1 MNDIQFEVITDLAAM
16 NPQHIET
23 NFEAVRDWLST
34 VTRPYATLVVTEDA
48 ISSAKKDLAKLRK
61 VKEQIEVQRKAV
73 KKEWMK
79 PYEEFERDKAKVLT
93 GILDEAIS
101 NIDGQVKDYDSR
113 RKEQKLQELKDYF
126 DQEASRYR
134 VEEYLDWNLI
144 RNPKW
149 ANASFSV
156 EDAENEISGIITDT
170 AKDID
175 YITGMGS
182 PFEAAMLEEYRK
194 CRDLRAVLAL
204 ELRLKARQEAEERKK
219 AERLAETFQEQESDG
234 DGDVAD
240 EETSSGASATFPVRG
255 EGYSQQFIRPID
267 EDEPPKPKLY
277 DLAFAVKVTMQ
288 QAHALKAFFAEQG
301 IEYHKI

>member
-1 MNDIQFEVITDLAAM
+1 MNDIQFEVITDLAVL

-23 NFEAVRDWLST
+23 NFEAVDAYLT
-34 VTRPYATLVVTEDA
+34 EAMEPYTQMVVTEDS
-48 ISSAKKDLAKLRK
+48 IGDAKKTLAQLRK
-61 VKEQIEVQRKAV
+61 LKDGINAQKIAV
-73 KKEWMK
+73 KREWMK
-79 PYEEFERDKAKVLT
+79 PYSEYEDKAKQLMSRV
-93 GILDEAIS
+93 EAGIS

-113 RKEQKLQELKDYF
+113 RKEQKLQDLKDYF

-156 EDAENEISGIITDT
+156 EDAENEISGIITNT

-182 PFEAAMLEEYRK
+182 LFEAAMLEEYRK

-240 EETSSGASATFPVRG
+240 EETATAPIP
-255 EGYSQQFIRPID
+255 QFIRPIE

-277 DLAFAVKVTMQ
+277 DLAFKVKVTMQ

>member
-1 MNDIQFEVITDLAAM
+1 MNDIQFEVITDLAVL

-23 NFEAVRDWLST
+23 NFEAVEAYLT
-34 VTRPYATLVVTEDA
+34 EAMEPYTQLVVTEDS
-48 ISSAKKDLAKLRK
+48 IGDAKKTLAQLRK
-61 VKEQIEVQRKAV
+61 LKDGINAQKIAV
-73 KKEWMK
+73 KREWMK
-79 PYEEFERDKAKVLT
+79 PYTEYEDKAKQLMSRV
-93 GILDEAIS
+93 EAGIS

-113 RKEQKLQELKDYF
+113 RKEQKLQDLKDYF

-219 AERLAETFQEQESDG
+219 AEKVAETFREAQDESDG
-234 DGDVAD
+234 DMANV
-240 EETSSGASATFPVRG
+240 ETSSGASATFPVRG
-255 EGYSQQFIRPID
+255 EGYSQQFIRPIE

-277 DLAFAVKVTMQ
+277 DLAFKVKVTMQ

>member
-1 MNDIQFEVITDLAAM
+1 MNDIQFEVMTDLAVM

-23 NFEAVRDWLST
+23 NFEAVDAYLT
-34 VTRPYATLVVTEDA
+34 EAMEPYTQLVVTEDS
-48 ISSAKKDLAKLRK
+48 IGDAKKTLAALRK
-61 VKEQIEVQRKAV
+61 LKDGINAQKIAV
-73 KKEWMK
+73 KREWMK
-79 PYEEFERDKAKVLT
+79 PYTEYEDKAKLLMSRVDA
-93 GILDEAIS
+93 GIA
-101 NIDGQVKDYDSR
+101 NIDGQVKDYDTR
-113 RKEQKLQELKDYF
+113 RKEQKMADLKSTF
-126 DQEASRYR
+126 EFEAGRYR

-175 YITGMGS
+175 YITGIGS

-194 CRDLRAVLAL
+194 CRDLRTVLAL

-219 AERLAETFQEQESDG
+219 AEKVAETFQEAQEESDG
-234 DGDVAD
+234 DVANV
-240 EETSSGASATFPVRG
+240 ETSSGASATFPVRG
-255 EGYSQQFIRPID
+255 EGYSQQFIRPIE

>member
-1 MNDIQFEVITDLAAM
+1 MNDIQFEVVTDLTVL

-23 NFEAVRDWLST
+23 NFEAVDAYLT
-34 VTRPYATLVVTEDA
+34 EAMEPYTQMVVTEDS
-48 ISSAKKDLAKLRK
+48 IGDAKKTLAQLRKLRDGINSQK
-61 VKEQIEVQRKAV
+61 IAV
-73 KKEWMK
+73 KREWMR
-79 PYEEFERDKAKVLT
+79 PYTEYEDKAKQLMSRV
-93 GILDEAIS
+93 EAGIS

-113 RKEQKLQELKDYF
+113 RKEQKIQALKDYF

-156 EDAENEISGIITDT
+156 EDAVAEISGIITDT
-170 AKDID
+170 AKDVD

-219 AERLAETFQEQESDG
+219 AEKVAETFQEAQDESDG
-234 DGDVAD
+234 DVANV
-240 EETSSGASATFPVRG
+240 EPVPVPT
-255 EGYSQQFIRPID
+255 QQFIRPIE

-288 QAHALKAFFAEQG
+288 QAHALKAFFAEHG

>member
-1 MNDIQFEVITDLAAM
+1 MNDIQFEVVTDLTVL

-23 NFEAVRDWLST
+23 NFEAVDAYLT
-34 VTRPYATLVVTEDA
+34 EAMAPYTQLVVTEDS
-48 ISSAKKDLAKLRK
+48 IGDAKKTLAQLRK
-61 VKEQIEVQRKAV
+61 LKDGINAQKIAV
-73 KKEWMK
+73 KREWMK
-79 PYEEFERDKAKVLT
+79 PYTEYEDKAKQLMSRV
-93 GILDEAIS
+93 EAGIS

-113 RKEQKLQELKDYF
+113 RKEQKIQALKNYF
-126 DQEASRYR
+126 DQETSRYR

-182 PFEAAMLEEYRK
+182 LFEAAMLEEYRK
-194 CRDLRAVLAL
+194 CRDLRTVLAL

-219 AERLAETFQEQESDG
+219 AEKVAETFQEAQDESDG
-234 DGDVAD
+234 DVVNM
-240 EETSSGASATFPVRG
+240 EPVPTPTA
-255 EGYSQQFIRPID
+255 QFIRPIE

>member
-1 MNDIQFEVITDLAAM
+1 MNDIQFEVITDLAVL
-16 NPQHIET
+16 NSQHIET
-23 NFEAVRDWLST
+23 NFEAVDAYLT
-34 VTRPYATLVVTEDA
+34 EAMEPYTQLVVTEDS
-48 ISSAKKDLAKLRK
+48 IGDAKKTLAQLRK
-61 VKEQIEVQRKAV
+61 LKDGINAQKITVKR
-73 KKEWMK
+73 EWMK
-79 PYEEFERDKAKVLT
+79 PYTEYEDKAKQLMSRV
-93 GILDEAIS
+93 EAGIS

-219 AERLAETFQEQESDG
+219 AERLAETFQEQENNG

-240 EETSSGASATFPVRG
+240 EEPVPMKTA
-255 EGYSQQFIRPID
+255 QFIRPIE

-277 DLAFAVKVTMQ
+277 DLAFSVKVTMQ

>member
-1 MNDIQFEVITDLAAM
+1 MNDIQFEVITDLAVL

-23 NFEAVRDWLST
+23 NFEAVDAYLT
-34 VTRPYATLVVTEDA
+34 EAMEPYTQLVVTEDS
-48 ISSAKKDLAKLRK
+48 IGDAKKTLAQLRK
-61 VKEQIEVQRKAV
+61 LKDGINAQKIAV
-73 KKEWMK
+73 KREWMK
-79 PYEEFERDKAKVLT
+79 PYTEYEDKAKQLMSRV
-93 GILDEAIS
+93 EAGIS
-101 NIDGQVKDYDSR
+101 NIDGQVKDYDAR
-113 RKEQKLQELKDYF
+113 RKEQKIQELKDYF

-175 YITGMGS
+175 YITGMES

-219 AERLAETFQEQESDG
+219 AEKVAETFQEAQDDSDG
-234 DGDVAD
+234 EVANV
-240 EETSSGASATFPVRG
+240 EPVPAPMA
-255 EGYSQQFIRPID
+255 QFIRPIE

-277 DLAFAVKVTMQ
+277 DLAFKVKVTMQ

>member
-1 MNDIQFEVITDLAAM
+1 MNDIQFEVITDLAVL

-23 NFEAVRDWLST
+23 NFEAVDAYLT
-34 VTRPYATLVVTEDA
+34 EAMEPYTQMVVTEDS
-48 ISSAKKDLAKLRK
+48 IGDAKKTLAQLRK
-61 VKEQIEVQRKAV
+61 LKDGINAQKIAV
-73 KKEWMK
+73 KREWMK
-79 PYEEFERDKAKVLT
+79 PYTEYEDKAKQLMSRV
-93 GILDEAIS
+93 EAGIS

-113 RKEQKLQELKDYF
+113 RKEQKMADLKSTF
-126 DQEASRYR
+126 EFEVARYR
-134 VEEYLDWNLI
+134 VEEYLDWEQI
-144 RNPKW
+144 KNPKW

-175 YITGMGS
+175 YITGMES
-182 PFEAAMLEEYRK
+182 KFEAAMLEEYRK
-194 CRDLRAVLAL
+194 SRDLRAVLAL

-219 AERLAETFQEQESDG
+219 SERLAETFREQENAA
-234 DGDVAD
+234 DGDVANV
-240 EETSSGASATFPVRG
+240 EPAPTPTA
-255 EGYSQQFIRPID
+255 QFIRPIE

-277 DLAFAVKVTMQ
+277 DLAFKVKVTMQ

>member
-1 MNDIQFEVITDLAAM
+1 MNDIQFEVITDLAVL

-23 NFEAVRDWLST
+23 NFEAVDAYLT
-34 VTRPYATLVVTEDA
+34 EAMEPYTQMVVTEDS
-48 ISSAKKDLAKLRK
+48 IGDAKKTLAQLRK
-61 VKEQIEVQRKAV
+61 LKDGINSQKIAV
-73 KKEWMK
+73 KREWMK
-79 PYEEFERDKAKVLT
+79 PYTEYEDKAKQLMSRV
-93 GILDEAIS
+93 EAGIS

-113 RKEQKLQELKDYF
+113 RKEQKIQELKDYF

-219 AERLAETFQEQESDG
+219 AERLEETFQEQENDG
-234 DGDVAD
+234 DGDVANV
-240 EETSSGASATFPVRG
+240 ETATAPIP
-255 EGYSQQFIRPID
+255 QFIRPIE

-277 DLAFAVKVTMQ
+277 DLAFKVKVTMQ

>member
-1 MNDIQFEVITDLAAM
+1 MNDIQFEVITDLAVM

-23 NFEAVRDWLST
+23 NFEAVDAYLT
-34 VTRPYATLVVTEDA
+34 EAMAPYTQLVVTEDS
-48 ISSAKKDLAKLRK
+48 IGDAKKTLAQLRK
-61 VKEQIEVQRKAV
+61 LKDGINSQKIAV
-73 KKEWMK
+73 KREWMK
-79 PYEEFERDKAKVLT
+79 PYTEYEDKAKQLMSRV
-93 GILDEAIS
+93 EAGIS

-126 DQEASRYR
+126 DQEASRYQ
-134 VEEYLDWNLI
+134 VEEYLDWNQI

-156 EDAENEISGIITDT
+156 EDAENEISAIITKT
-170 AKDID
+170 AGDVD
-175 YITGMGS
+175 YITGMES
-182 PFEAAMLEEYRK
+182 KFEAAMLEEYRK
-194 CRDLRAVLAL
+194 SRDLRDVLTM

-219 AERLAETFQEQESDG
+219 AERLAETFQKQENAADG
-234 DGDVAD
+234 EVANV
-240 EETSSGASATFPVRG
+240 EPIPAPTA
-255 EGYSQQFIRPID
+255 QFIRPIE

-277 DLAFAVKVTMQ
+277 TLDFRVVVTMQ

>member
-1 MNDIQFEVITDLAAM
+1 MNDIQFEVITDLAVL

-23 NFEAVRDWLST
+23 NFEAVDAYLT
-34 VTRPYATLVVTEDA
+34 EAMEPYTQMVVTEDS
-48 ISSAKKDLAKLRK
+48 IGDAKKTLAQLRK
-61 VKEQIEVQRKAV
+61 LKDGINAQKIAV
-73 KKEWMK
+73 KREWMK
-79 PYEEFERDKAKVLT
+79 PYTEYEDKAKQLMSRV
-93 GILDEAIS
+93 EAGIS

-126 DQEASRYR
+126 DQETSRYR
-134 VEEYLDWNLI
+134 VEEYLDWEQI

-175 YITGMGS
+175 YITGMES
-182 PFEAAMLEEYRK
+182 RFMAAMLDEYRK
-194 CRDLRAVLAL
+194 SRDLRSALAL
-204 ELRLKARQEAEERKK
+204 EVRLKTLQEAEERKK
-219 AERLAETFQEQESDG
+219 AERLTETFQEQESDG

-240 EETSSGASATFPVRG
+240 EEPVPM
-255 EGYSQQFIRPID
+255 QTAQFIRPIE

-277 DLAFAVKVTMQ
+277 DLAFSVKVTMQ

-301 IEYHKI
+301 IEYHNIRRN

>member
-1 MNDIQFEVITDLAAM
+1 MKDIQFEVITDLAVM

-23 NFEAVRDWLST
+23 NFEAVDAYLT
-34 VTRPYATLVVTEDA
+34 EAMEPYTQMVVTEDS
-48 ISSAKKDLAKLRK
+48 IGDAKKTLAQLRK
-61 VKEQIEVQRKAV
+61 LKDGINAQKIAV
-73 KKEWMK
+73 KREWMK
-79 PYEEFERDKAKVLT
+79 PYTEYEDKAKQLMSRV
-93 GILDEAIS
+93 EAGIS
-101 NIDGQVKDYDSR
+101 NIDGQVKDYDVR
-113 RKEQKLQELKDYF
+113 RKEQKMADLKSTF
-126 DQEASRYR
+126 EFEASRYR

-194 CRDLRAVLAL
+194 CSDLRAVLSL

-219 AERLAETFQEQESDG
+219 AEKVAETFQEQENDG

-240 EETSSGASATFPVRG
+240 EEPVPM
-255 EGYSQQFIRPID
+255 QTAQFIRPIE

-277 DLAFAVKVTMQ
+277 DLAFSVKVTMQ

>member
-1 MNDIQFEVITDLAAM
+1 MNDIQFEVITDLAVL

-23 NFEAVRDWLST
+23 NFEAVDAYLT
-34 VTRPYATLVVTEDA
+34 EAMEPYTQLVVTEDS
-48 ISSAKKDLAKLRK
+48 IGDAKKTLAQLRK
-61 VKEQIEVQRKAV
+61 LKDGINAQKIAV
-73 KKEWMK
+73 KREWMK
-79 PYEEFERDKAKVLT
+79 PYTEYEDKAKRLMSRV
-93 GILDEAIS
+93 EAGIS
-101 NIDGQVKDYDSR
+101 NIDGQVKDYDAR

-194 CRDLRAVLAL
+194 CRDLRTVLAL

-219 AERLAETFQEQESDG
+219 AEKVAETFQEAQDESDG
-234 DGDVAD
+234 DVANM
-240 EETSSGASATFPVRG
+240 EPVPTPTA
-255 EGYSQQFIRPID
+255 QFIRPIE

>member
-1 MNDIQFEVITDLAAM
+1 MNDIQFEVITDLTVM

-23 NFEAVRDWLST
+23 NFDEVRDWLAK
-34 VTRPYATLVVTEDA
+34 VTEPYTKMVVTEDA
-48 ISSAKKDLAKLRK
+48 ISDAKKNLAALRK
-61 VKEQIEVQRKAV
+61 VKDQIEVQRKAV

-93 GILDEAIS
+93 GILDEAIA
-101 NIDGQVKDYDSR
+101 NIDGQVKDYDAR

-126 DQEASRYR
+126 DQEASRCR

-194 CRDLRAVLAL
+194 CRDLRAVLSL

-219 AERLAETFQEQESDG
+219 AERLAETFQEAQDDADG
-234 DGDVAD
+234 EVANG
-240 EETSSGASATFPVRG
+240 ETSSGASATFPVRG
-255 EGYSQQFIRPID
+255 EGYSQQFIRPIE

-277 DLAFAVKVTMQ
+277 DLAFKVKVTMQ
-288 QAHALKAFFAEQG
+288 QANALKAFFAEQG

>member
-1 MNDIQFEVITDLAAM
+1 MAEIQFEVMTDLAVM

-23 NFEAVRDWLST
+23 NFEAVDAYLT
-34 VTRPYATLVVTEDA
+34 EAMAPYTQLVVTEDS
-48 ISSAKKDLAKLRK
+48 IGDAKKTLAQLRK
-61 VKEQIEVQRKAV
+61 LKDGINAQKIAV
-73 KKEWMK
+73 KREWMK
-79 PYEEFERDKAKVLT
+79 PYTEYEDKAKQLMSRV
-93 GILDEAIS
+93 EAGIS
-101 NIDGQVKDYDSR
+101 NIDGQVKDYDAR
-113 RKEQKLQELKDYF
+113 RKEQKLQNLKDYF

-194 CRDLRAVLAL
+194 CRDLRSVLAL

-219 AERLAETFQEQESDG
+219 AERLAETFQEAQDESG
-234 DGDVAD
+234 GDVAD
-240 EETSSGASATFPVRG
+240 EEPVPM
-255 EGYSQQFIRPID
+255 QTAQFIRPIE

>member
-1 MNDIQFEVITDLAAM
+1 MNDIQFEVITDLAVL

-23 NFEAVRDWLST
+23 NFEAVDAYLT
-34 VTRPYATLVVTEDA
+34 EAMEPYTQMVVTEDS
-48 ISSAKKDLAKLRK
+48 IGDAKKTLAQLRK
-61 VKEQIEVQRKAV
+61 LKDGINAQKIAV
-73 KKEWMK
+73 KREWMK
-79 PYEEFERDKAKVLT
+79 PYTEYEDKAKQLMSRV
-93 GILDEAIS
+93 EAGIS
-101 NIDGQVKDYDSR
+101 NIDGQVKDYDAR

-156 EDAENEISGIITDT
+156 EDAEAEISGIITDT

-219 AERLAETFQEQESDG
+219 AERLAETFQEQENDG
-234 DGDVAD
+234 DGDVANV
-240 EETSSGASATFPVRG
+240 EPVPAPT
-255 EGYSQQFIRPID
+255 QQFIRPIE

-277 DLAFAVKVTMQ
+277 DLAFKVKVTMQ

>member
-1 MNDIQFEVITDLAAM
+1 MNDIQFEVITDLAVL

-23 NFEAVRDWLST
+23 NFEAVDAYLT
-34 VTRPYATLVVTEDA
+34 EAMEPYTQLVVTEDS
-48 ISSAKKDLAKLRK
+48 IGDAKKTLAQLRK
-61 VKEQIEVQRKAV
+61 LKDGINAQKIAV
-73 KKEWMK
+73 KSEWMK
-79 PYEEFERDKAKVLT
+79 PYTEYEDKAKQLMSRV
-93 GILDEAIS
+93 EAGIS

-113 RKEQKLQELKDYF
+113 RKEQKLQDLKDYF

-219 AERLAETFQEQESDG
+219 AERLSETFQEQENDG

-240 EETSSGASATFPVRG
+240 EEPVPM
-255 EGYSQQFIRPID
+255 QTAQFIRPIE

>member
-1 MNDIQFEVITDLAAM
+1 MNDIQFEVVTDLTVL

-23 NFEAVRDWLST
+23 NFEAVDAYLT
-34 VTRPYATLVVTEDA
+34 EAMEPYTQMVVTEDS
-48 ISSAKKDLAKLRK
+48 IGDAKKTLAQLRKLRDGINSQK
-61 VKEQIEVQRKAV
+61 IAV
-73 KKEWMK
+73 KREWMR
-79 PYEEFERDKAKVLT
+79 PYTEYEDKAKQLMSRV
-93 GILDEAIS
+93 EAGIS

-113 RKEQKLQELKDYF
+113 RKEQKIQALKDYF

-170 AKDID
+170 AKDVD

-219 AERLAETFQEQESDG
+219 AEKVAETFQEAQDESDG
-234 DGDVAD
+234 DVANV
-240 EETSSGASATFPVRG
+240 EPVPVPT
-255 EGYSQQFIRPID
+255 QQFIRPIE

-288 QAHALKAFFAEQG
+288 QAHALKAFFAEHG

>member
-1 MNDIQFEVITDLAAM
+1 MKDIQFEVITDLAVL

-23 NFEAVRDWLST
+23 NFEAVDAYLT
-34 VTRPYATLVVTEDA
+34 EAMEPYTQMVVTEDS
-48 ISSAKKDLAKLRK
+48 IGDAKKTLAQLRK
-61 VKEQIEVQRKAV
+61 LKDGINSQKIAV
-73 KKEWMK
+73 KREWMK
-79 PYEEFERDKAKVLT
+79 PYTEYEDKAKQLMSRV
-93 GILDEAIS
+93 EAGIS

-113 RKEQKLQELKDYF
+113 RKEQKLQDLKDYF

-156 EDAENEISGIITDT
+156 EDAESEISGIITNT

-194 CRDLRAVLAL
+194 CRDLRSVLAL

-219 AERLAETFQEQESDG
+219 AERLAETFREQENAA
-234 DGDVAD
+234 DGDVANM
-240 EETSSGASATFPVRG
+240 EPIPVPTA
-255 EGYSQQFIRPID
+255 QFIRPIE

-277 DLAFAVKVTMQ
+277 DLKFQVKVTMQ

>member
-1 MNDIQFEVITDLAAM
+1 MNDIQFEVVTDLTVL

-23 NFEAVRDWLST
+23 NFEAVDAYLT
-34 VTRPYATLVVTEDA
+34 EAMEPYTQMVVTEDS
-48 ISSAKKDLAKLRK
+48 IGDAKKTLAQLRK
-61 VKEQIEVQRKAV
+61 LKDGINAQKIAV
-73 KKEWMK
+73 KREWMK
-79 PYEEFERDKAKVLT
+79 PYTEYEDKAKQLMSRV
-93 GILDEAIS
+93 EAGIS
-101 NIDGQVKDYDSR
+101 NIDGQVKDYDAR
-113 RKEQKLQELKDYF
+113 RKEQKLQDLKDYF
-126 DQEASRYR
+126 DQEARRYR
-134 VEEYLDWNLI
+134 VEEYLDWEQT

-156 EDAENEISGIITDT
+156 EDAETEINVIITST
-170 AKDID
+170 SGDID

-194 CRDLRAVLAL
+194 CRDLRSVLAL

-219 AERLAETFQEQESDG
+219 AERLAETFQEAQDES

-240 EETSSGASATFPVRG
+240 EEPVPM
-255 EGYSQQFIRPID
+255 QTAQFIRPIE
-267 EDEPPKPKLY
+267 EDEPPKSKLY
-277 DLAFAVKVTMQ
+277 DLAFKVKVTMQ

>member
-1 MNDIQFEVITDLAAM
+1 MNDIQFEVITDLAVL
-16 NPQHIET
+16 NTQHIET
-23 NFEAVRDWLST
+23 NFEAVDAYLT
-34 VTRPYATLVVTEDA
+34 EAMEPYTQMVVTEDS
-48 ISSAKKDLAKLRK
+48 ILDAKKTLAQLRKLRDGINSQK
-61 VKEQIEVQRKAV
+61 IAV
-73 KKEWMK
+73 KREWMK
-79 PYEEFERDKAKVLT
+79 PYTEYEDKAKQLMSRV
-93 GILDEAIS
+93 EAGIS

-113 RKEQKLQELKDYF
+113 RKEQKLQDLKDYF

-170 AKDID
+170 AKDVD

-219 AERLAETFQEQESDG
+219 AERLAETFQEQENDG

-240 EETSSGASATFPVRG
+240 EEPVPM
-255 EGYSQQFIRPID
+255 QTAQFIRPIE

-277 DLAFAVKVTMQ
+277 DLAFSVKVTMQ